1 MVTRKCLYCWGDYE
15 TSMIHVWI
23 PGNYHSPEREAWR
36 GHYSNE
42 LTPQR
47 YTCSKSCASRQS
59 AWSRWIHNSRLV
71 AMGCVDG
78 PSSASH
84 LQPAGQSLFTA
95 IEFAAVA
102 S

>member
-15 TSMIHVWI
+15 TQMITEWNGIRWTGKQV
-23 PGNYHSPEREAWR
+23 
-36 GHYSNE
+36 
-42 LTPQR
+42 PQR
-47 YTCSKSCASRQS
+47 YTCSKTCASRQS